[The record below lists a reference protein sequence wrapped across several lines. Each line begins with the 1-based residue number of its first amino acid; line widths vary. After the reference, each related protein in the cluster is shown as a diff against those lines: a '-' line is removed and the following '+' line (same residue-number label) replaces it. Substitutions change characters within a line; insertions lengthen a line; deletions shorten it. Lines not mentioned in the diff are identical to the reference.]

1 MDKEELIKIIQEN
14 KDLDIV
20 VMASTDDLTD
30 EYGSLLMENLRVEVI
45 DIYNSPQEEIIYF
58 DKDDVIEEL
67 QNYFADN
74 EEYMNMSDEEYE
86 KMCEEKAKDYFY
98 KRAIVIWARN
108 WGELIEN

>member
-1 MDKEELIKIIQEN
+1 MNKEELIKIIKKN

-20 VMASTDDLTD
+20 VMASTDELSD
-30 EYGSLLMENLRVEVI
+30 EYGSLLMENLRVEVT

-58 DKDDVIEEL
+58 DKDNVIEEL

-86 KMCEEKAKDYFY
+86 KMCEDKAKDYFY

-108 WGELIEN
+108 

>member
-1 MDKEELIKIIQEN
+1 MNKEELIKIIKKN

-20 VMASTDDLTD
+20 VMVSTDELSD
-30 EYGSLLMENLRVEVI
+30 EYGSLLMENLRVEVT

-86 KMCEEKAKDYFY
+86 KMCEDKAKDYFY

-108 WGELIEN
+108 

>member
-1 MDKEELIKIIQEN
+1 MNKEELIKIIQEN

-74 EEYMNMSDEEYE
+74 EEYMNMFDEEYE

-108 WGELIEN
+108 